1 MKPRNLFLAAV
12 GVALMASVV
21 LATTWSWN
29 ERLEPPDLGAAY
41 VKALKFLGDDARK
54 YHCVGAHLL
63 GNKEGDGKEGAWN
76 FVFASKDGKRTI
88 VAVDMDGTIS
98 RNGAGSKS
106 NETSDEDEN
115 PSEGGGGG
123 GIVP

>member
-63 GNKEGDGKEGAWN
+63 GNKEGDGGAWN
-76 FVFASKDGKRTI
+76 FVFASKDGKRTR

-98 RNGAGSKS
+98 RNGAGSGS
-106 NETSDEDEN
+106 DETSDEDEEEN
-115 PSEGGGGG
+115 PGDGGGV
-123 GIVP
+123 VP